1 MCICYLLIKVLKIKQ
16 SELILKLKKD
26 IEPYKSKMKPNRD
39 LDGIEKAVSD
49 YNLENFKDITN
60 YSMTG
65 KDTDVDVN
73 EIKEINRSIDYF
85 FALYLPDDIELRDF
99 IKLISIFLIF
109 IVQKPLHPPGVKFS
123 NDTTVYKKDNSYYCT
138 GKKYF
143 IKDDFSLCK
152 FCPAKSP

>member
-1 MCICYLLIKVLKIKQ
+1 MIKQ

-26 IEPYKSKMKPNRD
+26 IEPYRSKMKPNRD

-49 YNLENFKDITN
+49 YNLENFKDITT
-60 YSMTG
+60 YSLRG

-73 EIKEINRSIDYF
+73 EIEELKRSIDYF
-85 FALYLPDDIELRDF
+85 FALYSPNDTELRDF

-109 IVQKPLHPPGVKFS
+109 IAHKPLHPTGVKFS
-123 NDTTVYKKDNSYYCT
+123 NDTTVYKKGDSYYCT

-143 IKDDFSLCK
+143 IKEDFSLCK
-152 FCPAKSP
+152 FCNAKSPG